1 MNSGFPKKLKYLS
14 LKQIQNKYGKQC
26 SFVNLENDAL
36 NLDAKHSGLVKQIRD
51 LQTIRNDL
59 RFVASWLDSLINIR
73 ITSEVEANI
82 ANSLWFSSIIT
93 YAKCFTSAEGRT
105 RLDQKHYFK
114 GESAEVKAMH
124 ENIMDIR
131 HTYIAHG
138 SGESL
143 SKTEVFLTLN
153 TDSTHRELLG
163 VDGISRSLRAPKT
176 DELKAYKATVV
187 MVHNKLDNII
197 VEKEKILYEG
207 LKTLK
212 STDEWYNY
220 IAD

>member
-1 MNSGFPKKLKYLS
+1 MNSGFPKELKEFS
-14 LKQIQNKYGKQC
+14 LKQVQDKYGKQC
-26 SFVNLENDAL
+26 PFVNLENDAL
-36 NLDAKHSGLVKQIRD
+36 NLDAKHSGLVMQIKD

-59 RFVASWLDSLINIR
+59 KFVASWLDILINIR
-73 ITSEVEANI
+73 IPPEVKVNI
-82 ANSLWFSSIIT
+82 STSLWFSSIIT
-93 YAKCFTSAEGRT
+93 YAKCFTSAEGKT

-124 ENIMDIR
+124 KNIMDIR

-153 TDSTHRELLG
+153 TDSIHRELLG
-163 VDGISRSLRAPKT
+163 VDGISYSKKRPKT

-207 LKTLK
+207 LKTFK

-220 IAD
+220 ITD